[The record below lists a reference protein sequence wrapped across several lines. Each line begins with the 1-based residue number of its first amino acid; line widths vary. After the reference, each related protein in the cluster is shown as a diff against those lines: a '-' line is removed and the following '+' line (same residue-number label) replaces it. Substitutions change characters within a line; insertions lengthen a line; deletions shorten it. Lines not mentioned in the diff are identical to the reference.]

1 MSSKLIVRLL
11 DLEGDVM
18 KPRTRG
24 LDYPHLLQ
32 HAVDTRLEHALDTH
46 SQNKSKPLK
55 MNP

>member
-24 LDYPHLLQ
+24 SDYPHLLQ

-46 SQNKSKPLK
+46 THNKSKLLK